1 MRHMTRGRFF
11 FQGTFR
17 SLYLRGIGI
26 IIIMIAVTTTTAAA
40 AAVVV
45 VVVVRS
51 FICYIERT
59 IL

>member
-1 MRHMTRGRFF
+1 MTRGRFF

-26 IIIMIAVTTTTAAA
+26 IIIMIAVTTTTTTAA

-45 VVVVRS
+45 VVVVVVRS
-51 FICYIERT
+51 FRCYIERT